1 MWHDMF
7 AEQLPAAEKVIRT
20 VAVYALLAVLFRAT
34 GKRGLASMNTFD
46 VIVVF
51 LLSNV
56 VQNAV
61 IGDDNSLTGGLI
73 GAVTLVVVNA
83 AVNRLILVSALA
95 QRLFEGTPTDVIVDG
110 RVVPRSLRRLGLRR
124 SELEQAVR
132 LQNGDDIADV
142 DHGSLEPGGQ
152 LVLSLKR
159 AEQGATKGD
168 VDALRAQLDRIEA
181 QLRGPSPTSS

>member
-20 VAVYALLAVLFRAT
+20 VAVYALLVVLFRFT
-34 GKRGLASMNTFD
+34 GKRGLASMSTFD

-56 VQNAV
+56 VQNAI
-61 IGDDNSLTGGLI
+61 IGDDNSLIGGVI
-73 GAVTLVVVNA
+73 GAVTLVAVNA
-83 AVNRLILVSALA
+83 AVNRLILLSGRA
-95 QRLFEGTPTDVIVDG
+95 QRLLEGTPTDVIVDG
-110 RVVPRSLRRLGLRR
+110 RIVEESLRRLGLRR

-132 LQNGDDIADV
+132 LQNGDDIAQV

-152 LVLSLKR
+152 LVLSLQA
-159 AEQGATKGD
+159 AEQGATKRD

-181 QLRGPSPTSS
+181 QLRGLRPAPQ